1 MDLELALKYMTDS
14 ATETE
19 RLTFEKWMAQAE
31 PNRKEYEHFLS
42 EWDKSKATINEF
54 KPDTKRAWDDFSKK
68 VSVLGYKKQA
78 RIKTFKI
85 FQWRAVAAAVVLL
98 VATTLFVLYKTGAI
112 QQHETYTVYSTLDS
126 LKSIQLPDGSEVCL
140 NTHSELKVPKW
151 RKNNERKV
159 YLSGEAFFEVTH
171 NPGRPFIVQTAH
183 TTTRVLGTSFNLK
196 ASEMY
201 DVVSLITGKV
211 EFHATNTQNA
221 VILAPGE
228 MISYNHSNKQL
239 EKLSFQDK
247 NFMAWKTKKLEF
259 NNSSISN
266 VIRSISEYYH
276 VSVSGNFTGFEEYS
290 LTADFNNQP
299 VEKVLSVLEITWDAQ
314 MSIRN
319 DTLYIDFN

>member
-1 MDLELALKYMTDS
+1 MDLKLALKYMTDS

-19 RLTFEKWMAQAE
+19 RLTFEKWMTQAE

-42 EWDKSKATINEF
+42 EWDQSAAAIKDF
-54 KPDTKRAWDDFSKK
+54 KPDTPKAWSDFSQK
-68 VSVLGYKKQA
+68 VSAYNHKKQA
-78 RIKTFKI
+78 RIKTFYI
-85 FQWRAVAAAVVLL
+85 SQWRAVAAAVVLL
-98 VATTLFVLYKTGAI
+98 VATTLFVLYKTGTI
-112 QQHETYTVYSTLDS
+112 KHQETYTVYSTLDRI
-126 LKSIQLPDGSEVCL
+126 KSIQLPDGSEVCL
-140 NTHSELKVPKW
+140 NSHSELKMPKW
-151 RKNNERKV
+151 GKNNERKV

-171 NPGRPFIVQTAH
+171 NPNRPFIVQTAH

-211 EFHATNTQNA
+211 EFHATDTQNA
-221 VILAPGE
+221 VILAPDE

-239 EKLSFQDK
+239 EKLAFQDK

-259 NNSSISN
+259 NNTSILN
-266 VIRSISEYYH
+266 VISSISEYYH
-276 VSVSGNFTGFEEYS
+276 VYVSGNFTGFEEYS
-290 LTADFNNQP
+290 LTADFNDQP